1 MAMCPQCNQPV
12 AENIA
17 SCPAC
22 GKLMPAT
29 PTGTLDISQY
39 FEEESKT
46 QPTPA
51 PDTLPPQSTPSP
63 KEQHSPAADATK
75 GTLGMPDIEGLPTGP
90 AAAEKTQVDVD
101 ATLDSIEIPADRD
114 GTVVF
119 PNPHTATPAPGTV
132 QYGAKDLNEAKSGSL
147 RSGTAGRLKRLW
159 QGAAGSSANPM
170 HTLKGYDALATDS
183 VFAKVARRVLVT
195 DTAIE
200 IAASVGT
207 SSASQPDRK
216 ARVEECIAIA
226 CRGAENE
233 TADYD
238 LTGFLGQGGMGVV
251 LKARQRAIGRD
262 VAIKMIQ
269 PSSGQ
274 SISSTNAQKK
284 KFFYEAQ
291 ITGKLDHPNIVP
303 IYELGVCNEILFYSM
318 KMIIG
323 TEWKD
328 VIQENSRDENLD
340 ILMKVADA
348 MAFAHQRRI
357 IHRDL
362 KPENVMLGPFG
373 EVLVTDWGCAIDLSR
388 NESFTGAGSPPW
400 MAPEMAD
407 HNLQLI
413 GPRSDIYLLGAILYQ
428 VIAGYPPHPGQ
439 TVFEC
444 IEAAQKNIIL
454 PLQLEDPLLDIAHRA
469 MEKHPD
475 GRYQTVEAMQEAIR
489 QYRRHAESITLTER
503 SEALLVQA
511 VASKDYER
519 FSRTIFGFQDAIE
532 LWPDNKAAQTGIAKA
547 RLAYGQCAFD
557 KADYDLCLSTLDPN
571 LPLEAEL
578 YHKAAKAKKIAEE
591 REGRFKTLRK
601 AFAAVV
607 LLGLGVSSVL
617 AIIAWSQKSLAEKN
631 LATAET
637 AKAAET
643 EAKVLAVKREGEARQ
658 AQEGEAEQRKQAEK
672 SAKDA
677 LLAKEAAE
685 EAQRVAEEER
695 RMAVMAKE
703 AEEVAKQAAIDSE
716 KLALAAQAEAEVAQK
731 VAEKR
736 TAEVE
741 LVNYQSKV
749 SLYDRQVKQSD
760 VRNANAA
767 LQDLLNAASYEALTQ
782 QGRLPKFENW
792 ALNRV
797 RLLSNSE
804 LRSQQTLGDVT
815 AVAFAENANRGC
827 VATLVPSDPGV
838 PPTGSLHIVELI
850 QKQLQVTLS
859 LPTAAPVASVS
870 LSPDG
875 DELVYSL
882 VTGVNDSTIFRQSL
896 KENAPPATV
905 VRSDNASSLAP
916 AATMQAFVMTEQ
928 RVVGGI
934 NGGLWVWSRDNHNWQ
949 DSPPKQISSV
959 RGRMRSLQML
969 SDDQALVLAE
979 LGGRLFVHRVN
990 LNEGTAERIQVN
1002 AVPESDFDKQEISAV
1017 AFSNGKLVIGTELGK
1032 LYSVDMPSAANE
1044 VGPEFREILPQQ
1056 HRSKIASIR
1065 AHEDGTLLTTAAEP
1079 VVHVWSTSQ
1088 QQLSGWQ
1095 YNTVLAGTPEN
1106 VGGVAFMNS
1115 SGLILGVGEEGNAIV
1130 WDVTR
1135 QKQRQRLEQLTA
1147 QGQAMEYDAPVI
1159 QVVTSED
1166 NRRAV
1171 SIRANGKI
1179 ETWDMVSGRTI
1190 DQSMAP
1196 NLPASSANFI
1206 GHSPGAVFVDMAI
1219 DARSDRLVTSARLPT
1234 DELAAE
1240 GSLTDARATEADLEP
1255 NWEFCKW
1262 DTKTGKMLD
1271 RWTRPAAI
1279 EQEVALAEGGE
1290 LILYSNNVQTLVQEA
1305 KRDGATR
1312 FFTDKL
1318 GSSFAVPHPQS
1329 TNLLMTV
1336 KTSGATRVLDTQR
1349 AAGGWN
1355 LPGFRINYQLPENS
1369 SLLSDDDVP
1378 LTGAW
1383 NPSGDRFY
1391 LVWASGRITEFSW
1404 ENEQLAMKRDL
1415 RAEQLSA
1422 LEIAFRTGGFVTT
1435 TTKPSNVRLTSRW
1448 QLDLKVRSL
1457 GDSNLLY
1464 MAVRFPGIEGR
1475 TRLVRLTLPQGDAAP
1490 TAVKDEQLFKG
1501 RLLLSDDAEP
1511 VLQSE
1516 PIASLPAVLSSHLVA
1531 SRRVG
1536 DSNYFA
1542 LTNGTVLR
1550 VSQQGLMTFG
1560 APPTISASG
1569 NAAADRIVTLH
1580 EGGSMWLAEARAERW
1595 DWTPLAAVPATAKNV
1610 SMSPDGAQLLV
1621 TCTAAD
1627 GQSQLLR
1634 MDALTGKIT
1643 ETISQIQ
1650 CGAWHENS
1658 QLALVTRDGQVMLKA
1673 ADDQQVVGQ
1682 LERGT
1687 VAHSIHHFIEPWSD
1701 ANLPAE
1707 HWLVVHSQT
1716 THSAEGSELEYFNL
1730 TPQPVG
1736 GAIIRHRTTLASG
1749 LTVLACSPTDG
1760 IFVTGGGG
1768 TVSIHFASP
1777 SLEQY
1782 GQSPLF
1788 SLEGHAG
1795 AEIEC
1800 LTFSADGR
1808 TLISTDSNN
1817 RLFGWM
1823 SSDSLEGI
1831 TTGLAERVV
1840 DSVQ

>member
-1 MAMCPQCNQPV
+1 MAMCPKCKQPV
-12 AENIA
+12 ADNIS

-22 GKLMPAT
+22 GQSMPAKQ
-29 PTGTLDISQY
+29 TGTLDVSQHY
-39 FEEESKT
+39 EKE
-46 QPTPA
+46 
-51 PDTLPPQSTPSP
+51 STPS
-63 KEQHSPAADATK
+63 QTPAALQPVPQRPDQPSQAANAAM
-75 GTLGMPDIEGLPTGP
+75 GTLDMPDIQGLPIQP
-90 AAAEKTQVDVD
+90 ATPEKTQVDVD

-119 PNPHTATPAPGTV
+119 PNAHSVAPAPGTV
-132 QYGAKDLNEAKSGSL
+132 QYDAKDLNDAKSGSL

-170 HTLKGYDALATDS
+170 HTLKGNDALATDS
-183 VFAKVARRVLVT
+183 VFAKVAKRVLVT
-195 DTAIE
+195 DTSIN
-200 IAASVGT
+200 IAESVGT
-207 SSASQPDRK
+207 ASASQPDRK
-216 ARVEECIAIA
+216 TRVEQCIASA
-226 CRGAENE
+226 CRGAEDE

-269 PSSGQ
+269 PSAGQ
-274 SISSTNAQKK
+274 SISSTNSQKK

-303 IYELGVCNEILFYSM
+303 IYELGVCNDILFYSM

-328 VIQENSRDENLD
+328 VIQKNSRDENLD

-348 MAFAHQRRI
+348 MAFAHQRHI

-388 NESFTGAGSPPW
+388 KESFTGAGSPPW

-413 GPRSDIYLLGAILYQ
+413 GSRSDIYLLGAILYQ

-454 PLQLEDPLLDIAHRA
+454 PLQIEDPLLDIAYRA
-469 MEKHPD
+469 MEKNPED
-475 GRYQTVEAMQEAIR
+475 RYQSVEAMQDAIR

-532 LWPDNKAAQTGIAKA
+532 LWPDNKVAQVGSAKA
-547 RLAYGQCAFD
+547 RLAYGQCAYD
-557 KADYDLCLSTLDPN
+557 KTDYDLCLSTLNPN
-571 LPLEAEL
+571 VPLEAEL

-643 EAKVLAVKREGEARQ
+643 EAKELAVRREGEARK
-658 AQEGEAEQRKQAEK
+658 AQVGEAEQRKQAEQ
-672 SAKDA
+672 SANDA
-677 LLAKEAAE
+677 LLAKKAAE
-685 EAQRVAEEER
+685 MAQSVAEEER
-695 RMAVMAKE
+695 AMAVKAKE
-703 AEEVAKQAAIDSE
+703 AEELAKQAAIDSE
-716 KLALAAQAEAEVAQK
+716 GLAVAAQGRAEAAQK

-767 LQDLLNAASYEALTQ
+767 LQDLLNTASYEALTQ

-804 LRSQQTLGDVT
+804 LRSQQALGNVT
-815 AVAFAENANRGC
+815 AISFADDANRGC
-827 VATLVPSDPGV
+827 VATLVSGEPGL
-838 PPTGSLHIVELI
+838 PATGSLHIVELV
-850 QKQLQVTLS
+850 QKKLKVVLS

-870 LSPDG
+870 ISPDG

-882 VTGVNDSTIFRQSL
+882 VTGANDSTIFRQSL

-916 AATMQAFVMTEQ
+916 AATMQAFAMTEQ

-934 NGGLWVWSRDNHNWQ
+934 NGGLWVWSRDNSNWQ
-949 DSPPKQISSV
+949 DFPPKQISSI

-979 LGGRLFVHRVN
+979 LNGQLFVHRVN
-990 LNEGTAERIQVN
+990 LSQGTAERIQVN
-1002 AVPESDFDKQEISAV
+1002 AVPGSDFDKQETSAV

-1032 LYSVDMPSAANE
+1032 LYSVDMPAAASE

-1079 VVHVWSTSQ
+1079 VVHVWSISQ

-1135 QKQRQRLEQLTA
+1135 QKQRQRLEQLTP
-1147 QGQAMEYDAPVI
+1147 QGHAMEYDAPVI
-1159 QVVTSED
+1159 QVVTSKD

-1190 DQSMAP
+1190 HQSMAP
-1196 NLPASSANFI
+1196 NLPASSTNFI
-1206 GHSPGAVFVDMAI
+1206 GHSPGAEFVDMAI
-1219 DARSDRLVTSARLPT
+1219 DARSGRLVTSARLPT

-1240 GSLTDARATEADLEP
+1240 GSLTDAQATEAGLEL

-1262 DTKTGKMLD
+1262 DTSTGKMLD

-1318 GSSFAVPHPQS
+1318 GSSFAVPHPLS

-1349 AAGGWN
+1349 EAGGWN
-1355 LPGFRINYQLPENS
+1355 LPGFRINYQLPEYS

-1383 NPSGDRFY
+1383 NPSGNRFY

-1415 RAEQLSA
+1415 RAEQLDA
-1422 LEIAFRTGGFVTT
+1422 LGIAFRAGGFVSTT
-1435 TTKPSNVRLTSRW
+1435 TETSNVRLTSRW

-1475 TRLVRLTLPQGDAAP
+1475 TRLVRLTLPRGDTPP
-1490 TAVKDEQLFKG
+1490 TAVKDEQLFKE

-1511 VLQSE
+1511 VLLWE
-1516 PIASLPAVLSSHLVA
+1516 PIASLPTAMSSQIVA

-1536 DSNYFA
+1536 NSNYFA

-1550 VSQQGLMTFG
+1550 VSEQGLMTFG
-1560 APPTISASG
+1560 APPTLSASG

-1580 EGGSMWLAEARAERW
+1580 EGGSMWLAEAHDERW
-1595 DWTPLAAVPATAKNV
+1595 VWTPLAAAPATANNV
-1610 SMSPDGAQLLV
+1610 SMSPDGAELLV
-1621 TCTAAD
+1621 TCTEAD

-1634 MDALTGKIT
+1634 MDALTGKTT
-1643 ETISQIQ
+1643 ETITQIQ

-1658 QLALVTRDGQVMLKA
+1658 QLALVTRDGQVLLKVA
-1673 ADDQQVVGQ
+1673 NGQQVVGQ
-1682 LERGT
+1682 LEGGT
-1687 VAHSIHHFIEPWSD
+1687 AARSVHHFIEPWSD
-1701 ANLPAE
+1701 ANLPAT
-1707 HWLVVHSQT
+1707 HWLVVHSQA
-1716 THSAEGSELEYFNL
+1716 THSIEGSELEFFNL
-1730 TPQPVG
+1730 TPQPIG
-1736 GAIIRHRTTLASG
+1736 EAIVRHRTPLASG
-1749 LTVLACSPTDG
+1749 IAVLACSPTDG

-1768 TVSIHFASP
+1768 TVSVHFASP

-1782 GQSPLF
+1782 GPSPLF

-1800 LTFSADGR
+1800 LAFSPDGR
-1808 TLISTDSNN
+1808 TLISTDNNN

-1823 SSDSLEGI
+1823 SADPLEGI
-1831 TTGLAERVV
+1831 TTGLSERVV